1 MQLCAYIPKFTGYGK
16 GMIIYMKNNTKKLVF
31 AALMAA
37 LTFVATTIIKLPSP
51 TNGYIHPGDGLVFLS
66 GVLLGPLYGGLAA
79 GIGSMFVDL
88 LSGYTHYVLGTFII
102 KMLAAM
108 ACGFLSKYLVNT
120 VKKIVPRIILSSLV
134 GAFIIVIGYFLYE
147 SIYLG
152 YGFAA
157 ASGILGNIGQTAF
170 GVVTVTILYPL
181 LKDANILRI
190 INE

>member
-1 MQLCAYIPKFTGYGK
+1 
-16 GMIIYMKNNTKKLVF
+16 MKNNTKKIVF

-37 LTFVATTIIKLPSP
+37 LTYVATTIIKIPSP
-51 TNGYIHPGDGLVFLS
+51 TNGYIHLGDGLVFLS

-88 LSGYTHYVLGTFII
+88 LSGYTVYVLGTFII

-108 ACGFLSKYLVNT
+108 ACGFLSKYLVGT
-120 VKKIVPRIILSSLV
+120 VKKIVPRTIVSSLA

-147 SIYLG
+147 SIYIG

-157 ASGILGNIGQTAF
+157 ASGIPGNIAQTVF
-170 GVVTVTILYPL
+170 GIITVTILYPL
-181 LKDANILRI
+181 LKKADISRI

>member
-1 MQLCAYIPKFTGYGK
+1 
-16 GMIIYMKNNTKKLVF
+16 MKNNTKKLVF

-37 LTFVATTIIKLPSP
+37 LTYVATTIIKIPSP

-66 GVLLGPLYGGLAA
+66 GILLGPLYGGLAA
-79 GIGSMFVDL
+79 GIGSMFADL

-108 ACGFLSKYLVNT
+108 ACGFLCKYLT
-120 VKKIVPRIILSSLV
+120 AKIKNVIPRIIISGLMGSI
-134 GAFIIVIGYFLYE
+134 IIVSGYFLYE

-157 ASGILGNIGQTAF
+157 ASGVLGNIAQTAF
-170 GVVTVTILYPL
+170 GIVTITILYPL
-181 LKDANILRI
+181 LMKSNILRI
-190 INE
+190 MNE

>member
-1 MQLCAYIPKFTGYGK
+1 
-16 GMIIYMKNNTKKLVF
+16 MKNNTKKLVL

-37 LTFVATTIIKLPSP
+37 LTYVATMIIQIPSP

-102 KMLAAM
+102 KMIAAM
-108 ACGFLSKYLVNT
+108 VCGFLCKGLT
-120 VKKIVPRIILSSLV
+120 AKIKNPVPRTMISGLA
-134 GAFIIVIGYFLYE
+134 GALIIVVGYFLYE
-147 SIYLG
+147 SLYLG

-157 ASGILGNIGQTAF
+157 ASGVPGNIAQTVF
-170 GVVTVTILYPL
+170 GVITVTILYPL
-181 LKDANILRI
+181 LMKANIMHI